1 MVEISP
7 LAASERSEWEVLMR
21 AFRAHYNATESDE
34 DYERVWCRLLD
45 AAEPVYGIGAR
56 SDGRLVGIAHYNFH
70 QGIWRSDAC
79 YLADLYVDGEI
90 RRQGIARAMLDWIG
104 RDAVA
109 RGAGRF
115 YWHTPQDADSRPFY
129 DKVATFSG
137 LVLYS
142 RKLDVTPA

>member
-7 LAASERSEWEVLMR
+7 LAASERADWEVLMR
-21 AFRAHYNATESDE
+21 AFREHYHATETDE
-34 DYERVWCRLLD
+34 AYERVWQRLLD
-45 AAEPVYGIGAR
+45 ADEPVYGIAAR
-56 SDGRLVGIAHYNFH
+56 LDGRMVGFAHYNFH
-70 QGIWRSDAC
+70 RGIWRSDAC
-79 YLADLYVDGEI
+79 YLADLFVDKEI
-90 RRQGIARAMLDWIG
+90 RRRGVALAMLDWIG

-115 YWHTPQDADSRPFY
+115 YWHTPEDADSRPFY
-129 DKVATFSG
+129 DKVAKFSG